1 MTTNNAREN
10 NVLKQDFTKS
20 VTSAL
25 VNNNIL
31 DFQRAVKQRLQD
43 NFATAIKTL
52 QQLPEAVEIDYET
65 QSRIDI
71 EAAAKSFGGN
81 TPLYDQGVLIVDF
94 DSKDSAHHFSAWLDD
109 YKTIESYELNILT
122 GIDKDSDDDDDDDDE
137 DAVIDIDFDAIKND
151 DGYNFEFIVY
161 LHPDIVTYS
170 DDDDFEDDFN
180 EQLSEVKRIIK
191 VSTQGKNVVKK
202 IKMKCDPGFKWN
214 NASNSCQ
221 KISGAALATQ
231 RKAVKKR
238 LITMKSEGPSLQ
250 KRINIKTKKAMKFR
264 RALGL
269 S

>member
-1 MTTNNAREN
+1 MTTNNTRGN
-10 NVLKQDFTKS
+10 TMLKQDFTKI
-20 VTSAL
+20 VTTAL

-31 DFQRAVKQRLQD
+31 DFQKVIKQRLQD
-43 NFATAIKTL
+43 NFTSAVKTL
-52 QQLPEAVEIDYET
+52 QQLPEETDYES
-65 QSRIDI
+65 QSRLDI

-94 DSKDSAHHFSAWLDD
+94 DSKDSAKHFSAWLDD

-122 GIDKDSDDDDDDDDE
+122 GIDDDSEENDDE
-137 DAVIDIDFDAIKND
+137 DTVIDIDFDAIEND
-151 DGYNFEFIVY
+151 DGYNFEFIIY

-170 DDDDFEDDFN
+170 DEDDSEDDFN
-180 EQLSEVKRIIK
+180 EQLSEVKRIVK
-191 VSTQGKNVVKK
+191 VTTQGKKIVKK
-202 IKMKCDPGFKWN
+202 IKMKCDPGFKWD

-221 KISGAALATQ
+221 KISGEALATQ
-231 RKAVKKR
+231 RKAIKKR
-238 LITMKSEGPSLQ
+238 LITMKSEGPALQ

>member
-1 MTTNNAREN
+1 MITNNSREN

-31 DFQRAVKQRLQD
+31 DFQKAVKQRLQD
-43 NFATAIKTL
+43 NFVTSIKTL
-52 QQLPEAVEIDYET
+52 QQLPEEAEIDYET
-65 QSRIDI
+65 QSRLDI

-94 DSKDSAHHFSAWLDD
+94 DSKDSAAHFSAWLDD

-122 GIDKDSDDDDDDDDE
+122 GIDNDSDKDEDE
-137 DAVIDIDFDAIKND
+137 DAIIDIDFDAIEND

-170 DDDDFEDDFN
+170 DEDDEDDEDDFN
-180 EQLSEVKRIIK
+180 EQLSEVSRVIK
-191 VSTQGKNVVKK
+191 VSALGKKT
-202 IKMKCDPGFKWN
+202 IKMKCNPGFKWDD
-214 NASNSCQ
+214 ASNSCQ
-221 KISGAALATQ
+221 KIAGEDLAKQ

-250 KRINIKTKKAMKFR
+250 KRTNIKTKKAMKFR